1 MMDALGGDEESI
13 DNSILI
19 AERCDIKFE
28 TDDYRLP
35 KIDGD
40 INFDGI
46 REVSDKSLED
56 KINCGFINKN
66 DKPLYKERINHEIG
80 IIEKWDLKDIS
91 LSSLTL
97 LIMQKIIK
105 FQLVQAEEV
114 QQEVL

>member
-1 MMDALGGDEESI
+1 MQ
-13 DNSILI
+13 
-19 AERCDIKFE
+19 RCDIKFE

-80 IIEKWDLKDIS
+80 IIEKMGFEGYFLVVSDFINYAKDNKIPVGPGRGSAAGS
-91 LSSLTL
+91 LVAFL
-97 LIMQKIIK
+97 LDIIK
-105 FQLVQAEEV
+105 WTQ
-114 QQEVL
+114 